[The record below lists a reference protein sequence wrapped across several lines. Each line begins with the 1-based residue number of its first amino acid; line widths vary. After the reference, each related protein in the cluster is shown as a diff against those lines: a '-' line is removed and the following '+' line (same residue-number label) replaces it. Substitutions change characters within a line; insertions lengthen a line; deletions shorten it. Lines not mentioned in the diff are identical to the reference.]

1 MNLGAVSTLVFDLDG
16 VVWRGDTPIDSA
28 ITAINALRAAGKRC
42 LFCTN
47 NSSQTQATFVAK
59 LASMGIEG
67 LAEEEILTSS
77 SATALYLSAQY
88 TGPFLAYVVG
98 GEGIRQAIQKIGARI
113 VPDSDITEESNVDCV
128 VAGIDRE
135 FDYAKLNIAQ
145 RLIRRGALFVATNR
159 DATYPTEDGVIPG
172 AGSIV
177 SAIETA
183 AGTTPVT
190 IGKPRPVMLQLIMQ
204 QYGLQPEQLAFIG
217 DRLDTDVVCA
227 RRAGVA
233 ALLVTTGVTTLQQA
247 RRAKGEMRP
256 DAVFPNLTSFAEV
269 MLEGASA
276 TAINNEEL
284 TNVSAAVAAAPF
296 AAVAAE
302 PVVTSSIEP
311 EEAVEEVAEETD
323 EVVPESA
330 PMVVEAPAEELE
342 AVQVEET
349 VSEGMTPELSA
360 FSFDTA
366 LAKDDAE
373 IDEVVIELDD
383 SAEATGSEFDENWFE
398 ENAPAEDAIEIV
410 EPATPEAEEVEPGKE
425 SADDGFNWK
434 LD

>member
-16 VVWRGDTPIDSA
+16 VVWRGDTPIDGA
-28 ITAINALRAAGKRC
+28 ITAINNLRAAGKRC

-47 NSSQTQATFVAK
+47 NSSQTQAAFVAK
-59 LASMGIEG
+59 LAGMGIEG

-172 AGSIV
+172 AGAIV

-183 AGTTPVT
+183 GGTTPVT

-256 DAVFPNLTSFAEV
+256 DAVFPNLASFTEV
-269 MLEGASA
+269 MLQGASA
-276 TAINNEEL
+276 TAINEEEL
-284 TNVSAAVAAAPF
+284 STVSAAVAAAPF

-302 PVVTSSIEP
+302 VPVAPVPVLEEIVEVP
-311 EEAVEEVAEETD
+311 EEI
-323 EVVPESA
+323 VPESA
-330 PMVVEAPAEELE
+330 PMVIEAPAEVADSVDDEVLQIAPAE
-342 AVQVEET
+342 DLA
-349 VSEGMTPELSA
+349 G

-366 LAKDDAE
+366 MAKDDEDADFT
-373 IDEVVIELDD
+373 IVTDEVE
-383 SAEATGSEFDENWFE
+383 SAEKGEFDENWFNE
-398 ENAPAEDAIEIV
+398 GAEAESASAETIEIV
-410 EPATPEAEEVEPGKE
+410 DETPVADGQAEPGDD
-425 SADDGFNWK
+425 SANDGFNWK

>member
-28 ITAINALRAAGKRC
+28 ITAINKLRAAGKRC

-47 NSSQTQATFVAK
+47 NSSQTQAAFVAK
-59 LASMGIEG
+59 LAGMGIEG

-88 TGPFLAYVVG
+88 TGPFLTYVVG

-113 VPDSDITEESNVDCV
+113 VPDSDITEETNVDCV

-135 FDYAKLNIAQ
+135 FNYEKLNIAQ

-183 AGTTPVT
+183 GGTTPVT

-217 DRLDTDVVCA
+217 DRLDTDIVCA

-247 RRAKGEMRP
+247 RRAKGELRP
-256 DAVFPNLTSFAEV
+256 DAVFPDLTSFADVVLDNSPVAPLSDED
-269 MLEGASA
+269 LP
-276 TAINNEEL
+276 T
-284 TNVSAAVAAAPF
+284 VAAIDQTPF
-296 AAVAAE
+296 AAVPDA
-302 PVVTSSIEP
+302 T
-311 EEAVEEVAEETD
+311 
-323 EVVPESA
+323 EVVPENA
-330 PMVVEAPAEELE
+330 PPVVEAPAEEVIELTDEQLE
-342 AVQVEET
+342 P
-349 VSEGMTPELSA
+349 TPEISA
-360 FSFDTA
+360 FSFDA
-366 LAKDDAE
+366 PVAQNDEIDE

-383 SAEATGSEFDENWFE
+383 SAQAEEAGEFDADWFKENDPAQE
-398 ENAPAEDAIEIV
+398 EAAAPQSEEKKPEDQ
-410 EPATPEAEEVEPGKE
+410 K
-425 SADDGFNWK
+425 SDDGFNWK